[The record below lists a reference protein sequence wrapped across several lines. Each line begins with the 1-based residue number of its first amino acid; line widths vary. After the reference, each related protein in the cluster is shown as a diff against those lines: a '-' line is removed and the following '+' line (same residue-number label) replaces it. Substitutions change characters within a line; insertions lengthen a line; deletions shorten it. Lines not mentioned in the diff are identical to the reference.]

1 MKTNLNYLI
10 MYLLGLLLG
19 LAFPDFDYYFLVDYK
34 GHRSLFTHS
43 ILIVILFVTLLK
55 NKDDL
60 KITNYLI
67 GFNFGIIIH
76 LISDLD
82 LPSNLFGA
90 RTIKFFFYDLGIIS
104 FYWLFGNIL
113 IGFYIAEK
121 LYKKINIDK
130 KKYYL
135 INLIFCC
142 VFIYFNSEFYLF
154 LIALFIGLSFIFSF
168 LRKRLP

>member
-1 MKTNLNYLI
+1 MKTNTNYLI
-10 MYLLGLLLG
+10 IYLLGLLLG
-19 LAFPDFDYYFLVDYK
+19 LTFPDFDYFLADYI

-43 ILIVILFVTLLK
+43 ILIVILFITLSK

-60 KITNYLI
+60 KTANYLA
-67 GFNFGIIIH
+67 GFSFGIVIH

-82 LPSNLFGA
+82 FPSNLVGGK
-90 RTIKFFFYDLGIIS
+90 TIKFLLYDLGVIS

-121 LYKKINIDK
+121 LYKKIDIDK

-135 INLIFCC
+135 INLILCFI
-142 VFIYFNSEFYLF
+142 FIYYNSEIYLF
-154 LIALFIGLSFIFSF
+154 LIGLFIGLSFIFSF
-168 LRKRLP
+168 LRKSLP